1 MLLCGAGLATLGC
14 NKELSNSPE
23 QIYQDS
29 WLKLRKG
36 DTAAALQETDV
47 ALQKFSSTSSEWH
60 WRFLH
65 LKAEILVWQRRSGD
79 ALALLRDPLPSS
91 YANTDLP
98 VWRNLSLGMANAFLL
113 KFDSAQSHLSDAE
126 SLAHSQH
133 PDLLGEVEL
142 RKGTLAFYR
151 QDFAGAEMAYQKALG
166 YAREE
171 KNGFLQA
178 AALGSLGLV
187 ATKTER
193 YDESLDWNR
202 QALQLSQ
209 TLDAEVSV
217 AKTLGNMGWAYYEL
231 GDFENALDLY
241 EQAIGASKK
250 AGLQGPQV
258 DWQIN
263 VGNVHH
269 STGDLAAARGDYQ
282 EALSLARNFEN
293 QIAMT
298 ECYENLAILDLE
310 AGQLDPAEQ
319 NARLAATF
327 VREHNDPYLQ
337 LYAQLIGA
345 RIEIGKA
352 NYTEAEKLLT
362 QVIRDQNGRASQI
375 WEAEARLAEAYA
387 QERRK
392 QEADREYR
400 TALQTIESA
409 RVSLKE
415 EGLRL
420 SFLSNPISYYSDYID
435 FLMSQN
441 RSNDALEVA
450 ELSRART
457 LADGLGAGATSLKFP
472 LSYFQPQQIA
482 QRLHAS
488 LLFYWIGERNSYL
501 WVIGPTKTA
510 WFKLAKA
517 SEIEPVVKAYRKAV
531 LVIHDARD
539 AGSAEGKQ
547 LYSMLVEPAKKLIP
561 AGSRVIVLPSE
572 SLYGLN
578 FETLI
583 VPDPQPHFWIED
595 VTVTTGNS
603 LSLLASSATRAA
615 PKEKS
620 LFLLGDT
627 ESPGPA
633 FPPLPQVREEMKL
646 VEKYFPQSQT
656 KVLEGK
662 QATPSAYLG
671 SNPERFSYV
680 HFVTHGTAS
689 QTRPLESAVILSREG
704 DSYKLYARDIVKHHL
719 NASLV
724 TISACNG
731 SGTRAYS
738 GEGLVGLSWAFL
750 RAGAHNVIG
759 ALWEVSEAST
769 PQLMDAFY
777 GELFQN
783 KDPATAL
790 RDAKLKLLHSADA
803 DSVFKKPFYWAPFQL
818 YAGS

>member
-1 MLLCGAGLATLGC
+1 MLLGVGLAGIGC
-14 NKELSNSPE
+14 KKEASYSPE
-23 QIYQDS
+23 QAYQDS
-29 WLKLRKG
+29 WLKLKRG
-36 DTAAALQETDV
+36 DTAAALLETDA
-47 ALQKFSSTSSEWH
+47 ALRKYSSPGSEWY

-65 LKAEILVWQRRSGD
+65 LKAEILVWQRRS
-79 ALALLRDPLPSS
+79 AEALLLLRNPLPSS
-91 YANTDLP
+91 YATTDLA
-98 VWRNLSLGMANAFLL
+98 VWRGLTLGMANAFLL
-113 KFDSAQSHLSDAE
+113 DFDSAQHHLSEAE
-126 SLAHSQH
+126 SLARAQH
-133 PDLLGEVEL
+133 PDLLGELEL

-151 QDFAGAEMAYQKALG
+151 QDFAAAAVAYQNSLG
-166 YAREE
+166 IAREQ

-187 ATKTER
+187 ATKIEH
-193 YDESLDWNR
+193 YDESIDWNR

-209 TLDAEVSV
+209 SLDAQVSV
-217 AKTLGNMGWAYYEL
+217 AKTFGNMGWAYYEL
-231 GDFENALDLY
+231 GDFENALNLY
-241 EQAIGASKK
+241 EQAIAASKK
-250 AGLQGPQV
+250 AGLKGPQV

-269 STGDLAAARGDYQ
+269 SKGDFAAARTDYQ
-282 EALSLARNFEN
+282 EALTLARDFDNH
-293 QIAMT
+293 IAIT
-298 ECYENLAILDLE
+298 ECYENLAALDLE
-310 AGQLDPAEQ
+310 AGELGPAEQ
-319 NARLAATF
+319 NARRASAFLQ
-327 VREHNDPYLQ
+327 EHNEPYLQ
-337 LYAQLIGA
+337 LYAHLIGA
-345 RIEIGKA
+345 RIEIGKT
-352 NYTEAEKLLT
+352 NYAGAEKLLT
-362 QVIRDQNGRASQI
+362 QVIRDQHGRASQI
-375 WEAEARLAEAYA
+375 WEAEARLAETYVH
-387 QERRK
+387 ERRK
-392 QEADREYR
+392 GDADLEYR
-400 TALQTIESA
+400 TALQTIERA

-420 SFLSNPISYYSDYID
+420 SFLSSPISYYGDYID
-435 FLMSQN
+435 FLMSQGRPN
-441 RSNDALEVA
+441 EALEVA
-450 ELSRART
+450 EVSRART
-457 LADGLGAGATSLKFP
+457 LADGLETRASSLKLPVPNFH
-472 LSYFQPQQIA
+472 PQEVA
-482 QRLHAS
+482 QRLRAT
-488 LLFYWIGERNSYL
+488 LLFYWIGQDHSYL
-501 WVIGPTKTA
+501 WVIGPSKTA
-510 WFKLAKA
+510 NFRLAKS
-517 SEIEPVVKAYRKAV
+517 SEIETAVKSYEKAV
-531 LVIHDARD
+531 LEMHDARD
-539 AGSAEGKQ
+539 AGSAEGTK

-595 VTVTTGNS
+595 VTLTTGNS
-603 LSLLASSATRAA
+603 LSLLASSATRSA

-620 LFLLGDT
+620 LFLVGDT

-646 VEKYFPQSQT
+646 VEKYFAMSQT

-662 QATPSAYLG
+662 QATPTAYLG

-689 QTRPLESAVILSREG
+689 QTRPLESAVILSKEG

-719 NASLV
+719 NANLV

-777 GELFQN
+777 GELFQD

-790 RDAKLKLLHSADA
+790 RDAKLKLLHSRDA